1 MKTVNNTKVNILRSL
16 NTKTLV
22 SGLKKDYPTWF
33 VKSERSIDNDCYATV
48 NRRFSDKKFGSNEQ
62 AKQAAY
68 EFGSYLQSC
77 NLHQYVN
84 ATRKRGRPFKTEL
97 YATQTVRA

>member
-1 MKTVNNTKVNILRSL
+1 MKTVNNTKVSIVRSL

-33 VKSERSIDNDCYATV
+33 VSSKRSIDAASYAAV
-48 NRRFSDKKFGSNEQ
+48 NRRFSDKKFGSSEQ

-77 NLHQYVN
+77 NLYQYIN
-84 ATRKRGRPFKTEL
+84 ATRPRGRPFKTEL
-97 YATQTVRA
+97 YATKVLA

>member
-1 MKTVNNTKVNILRSL
+1 MKTVNNTKVNIVRSL
-16 NTKTLV
+16 ATTTLKD
-22 SGLKKDYPTWF
+22 GTKKDYPNWF
-33 VKSERSIDNDCYATV
+33 LISERSIDNDCYATV
-48 NRRFSDKKFGSNEQ
+48 NRRFSDKRFGSNEQ

-97 YATQTVRA
+97 YATKAIA